1 MAQAY
6 GSAFARVYNRLWA
19 GFSTHVAYNTAFDL
33 ARVKSELLETGW
45 QAVHF
50 AQALALAS
58 PLDDPEGEGRVF
70 IAARKPKAL

>member
-19 GFSTHVAYNTAFDL
+19 GFATLYNTAFDL

-50 AQALALAS
+50 ARALALAS